1 MKGLRNQPIFCVSP
15 CCGGFFCILK
25 SGLIKKKSSM
35 MEHEALPY
43 DLVIEGRR
51 FCSAIACRILI
62 LGGFYDRE

>member
-1 MKGLRNQPIFCVSP
+1 MTSFLMLFPLFLWYTESDNMIGAPDEKE
-15 CCGGFFCILK
+15 
-25 SGLIKKKSSM
+25 KSSM
-35 MEHEALPY
+35 MEHEVLLY